1 MKRLVARTTRGAN
14 VSVGQCAP
22 PWGSGR
28 HLLPVFFA
36 LALLTL
42 PGCVV
47 YQHARRT
54 LIHEPTAFS
63 WKKDRIR
70 SLKTYRQWA
79 DEAWASE
86 TGTCL
91 DPEDEFALGFRDG
104 FVDYVYAGGDGE
116 PPPVPPRQFW
126 NLAWRSSQGQSAAQ
140 EWFAGYRHGADVA
153 REGGF
158 RNSGIVLSSYRWD
171 GPGPSEFDGVQP
183 PITSGE
189 ELGDPIEPMP
199 APPEGDPL
207 DDGMIDP
214 QPPELPAPSDNGS
227 MLPPEEPPAEDVRAD
242 ESSAEPSPPVLE
254 RSADA
259 PLPPDGA
266 APDRLDVSVS
276 MRFRRAA
283 ARTTEPTSAP

>member
-1 MKRLVARTTRGAN
+1 MKRLVARTTRCTN
-14 VSVGQCAP
+14 VSVGRSAAP
-22 PWGSGR
+22 RGGGR
-28 HLLPVFFA
+28 RLLPALFA

-47 YQHARRT
+47 CQHARRT
-54 LIHEPTAFS
+54 LIHEPSEFS

-86 TGTCL
+86 TGQCL

-126 NLAWRSSQGQSAAQ
+126 NLAWRSPPGQNAAQ

-153 REGGF
+153 REGGY
-158 RNSGIVLSSYRWD
+158 RNSGIVLSSYRWG
-171 GPGPSEFDGVQP
+171 GPGPAEFDGAQP
-183 PITSGE
+183 PIPLGE
-189 ELGDPIEPMP
+189 ELSAPIEPLP
-199 APPEGDPL
+199 APPV
-207 DDGMIDP
+207 DD
-214 QPPELPAPSDNGS
+214 S
-227 MLPPEEPPAEDVRAD
+227 MLPPADDAPSDEPPLV
-242 ESSAEPSPPVLE
+242 EPSVDE
-254 RSADA
+254 A
-259 PLPPDGA
+259 PLPLDAPA
-266 APDRLDVSVS
+266 AGSSNDSVS

-283 ARTTEPTSAP
+283 ARTTEPTSAH